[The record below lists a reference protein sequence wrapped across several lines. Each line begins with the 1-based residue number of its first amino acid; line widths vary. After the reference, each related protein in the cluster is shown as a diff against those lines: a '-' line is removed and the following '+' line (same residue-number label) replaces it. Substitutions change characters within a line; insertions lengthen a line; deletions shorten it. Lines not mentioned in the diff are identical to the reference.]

1 MQYSVPTGRHLAPLL
16 LVASVFL
23 AGCTANTTGET
34 VFDPYE
40 AQNRKVHAFN
50 KRVDRAM
57 GGGKGGGVGQAIPEP
72 VTLGLSNLST
82 NFSQPSYMMNHLLQG
97 NMEGAMRNFWRALV
111 NTTVGIGGL
120 FDPATRIGLHDDAT
134 DFGVTLAKLGIQE
147 GAYVELPILGPS
159 TERDVAGKVFDVLLN
174 PLQGVIKAED
184 QRKITV
190 IRVFSRA
197 GDRAKYSETVD
208 SVLYDSA
215 DSYAQSRIIYLQN
228 RRGQTGD
235 TAAAEA
241 EADEVYDSYE
251 DFYSGQ

>member
-1 MQYSVPTGRHLAPLL
+1 MFHLALSRARGAL
-16 LVASVFL
+16 SILVASTL
-23 AGCTANTTGET
+23 IAGCSANTSGGPIH
-34 VFDPYE
+34 DPYE

-50 KRVDRAM
+50 KRVDSAL
-57 GGGKGGGVGQAIPEP
+57 GGGKGGGIGQAIPDP
-72 VTLGLSNLST
+72 VTQGLSNLSS

-97 NMEGAMRNFWRALV
+97 NMEGAMRNFWRAAV

-134 DFGVTLAKLGIQE
+134 DFGITLAKAGIQE
-147 GAYVELPILGPS
+147 GAYIELPILGPS
-159 TERDVAGKVFDVLLN
+159 TERDVAGRILDTLLN

-190 IRVFSRA
+190 IRVLSRA

-215 DSYAQSRIIYLQN
+215 DSYAQSRLIYLQN

-251 DFYSGQ
+251 DFYGGQ

>member
-1 MQYSVPTGRHLAPLL
+1 MFHNVLSRSRGAALMLSLAA
-16 LVASVFL
+16 LVA
-23 AGCTANTTGET
+23 GCSANTSGEAIH
-34 VFDPYE
+34 DPYE

-50 KRVDRAM
+50 KRVDSAL
-57 GGGKGGGVGQAIPEP
+57 GGGKGGGVGKAIPKP
-72 VTLGLSNLST
+72 VTQGLSNFSS
-82 NFSQPSYMMNHLLQG
+82 NISQPSYMMNHLLQG
-97 NMEGAMRNFWRALV
+97 NMESAMRNFWRAAV

-120 FDPATRIGLHDDAT
+120 FDPATKIGLYDDST
-134 DFGVTLAKLGIQE
+134 DFGVTLAKAGIQE
-147 GAYVELPILGPS
+147 GAYLELPILGPS
-159 TERDVAGKVFDVLLN
+159 TERDVAGKIFDVLLN

-190 IRVFSRA
+190 IKVMSRA

-251 DFYSGQ
+251 DFYGGQ